1 MVRRA
6 ARTSFALIAVC
17 CASCA
22 ISPIDQFGQLR
33 VSEQE
38 IQEISPVI
46 YRQTRHTAETIAD
59 FQRQPDGTIQVWTDK
74 GTIYV
79 VRRYDHTWKI
89 VDYTAAES

>member
-6 ARTSFALIAVC
+6 ARTSLALIVVC

-22 ISPIDQFGQLR
+22 VSPIDQFGQRR

-38 IQEISPVI
+38 IQEITPVI
-46 YRQTRHTAETIAD
+46 HRQTHHTAETIAD
-59 FQRQPDGTIQVWTDK
+59 FQRQANGTIQVWTDK

-79 VRRYDHTWKI
+79 VRRYDHTWKV
-89 VDYTAAES
+89 VDHTAVEY